1 MIASRY
7 CFDRV
12 RRLLLS
18 AVVTVFA
25 LLQVLTPLLHTHVSA
40 SGASGQ
46 TGIHLPVTMVH
57 EGHGHGDTTL
67 ANAVAVDE
75 ANAITAPTEHRRD
88 EKLTRERT
96 TAAIALVPH
105 ASLPAM
111 LERVVHAT
119 DNALPCPGYLPHPPS
134 QAPPASA

>member
-1 MIASRY
+1 LIARRH

-12 RRLLLS
+12 RRLFLS

-67 ANAVAVDE
+67 ANAVAADE
-75 ANAITAPTEHRRD
+75 ANAITAPAEHRRD
-88 EKLTRERT
+88 EIPAGERT
-96 TAAIALVPH
+96 THALSLLPTG
-105 ASLPAM
+105 SLPAG
-111 LERVVHAT
+111 LQAARQAAVRAVPRH
-119 DNALPCPGYLPHPPS
+119 GYLPHPPA